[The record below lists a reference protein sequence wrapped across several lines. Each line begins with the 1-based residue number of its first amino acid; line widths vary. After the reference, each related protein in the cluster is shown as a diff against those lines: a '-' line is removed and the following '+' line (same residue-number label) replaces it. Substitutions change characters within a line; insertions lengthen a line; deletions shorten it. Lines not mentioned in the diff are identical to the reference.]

1 MITNVTA
8 KTSSKT
14 SAKTTAHARVDLL
27 FQLFWAFLRIG
38 PVTFG
43 GGYAM
48 IPMIERE
55 ITVKR
60 KWMSEAEM
68 DDILSLAGSAPGGVG
83 VNAAAFIGYRLGGV
97 FGAIAAI
104 AGITTPTFIIVCL
117 LSSVYSQLADQ
128 PKVDAAMKGIHGAV
142 IALIL
147 VAAYRMAKNAI
158 FDKTT
163 AATAMVVLVVLLV
176 TGINPIY
183 VIAFGLLIGFVYLQ
197 VKQLLGLQVRTEK
210 ECLDYSDEESKY
222 PEYYI

>member
-1 MITNVTA
+1 MTTNA
-8 KTSSKT
+8 KT
-14 SAKTTAHARVDLL
+14 RVSLL
-27 FQLFWAFLRIG
+27 FQLFWVFLRIG

-48 IPMIERE
+48 IPMIQRE
-55 ITVKR
+55 ISAKR
-60 KWMSEAEM
+60 KWIGEEEM
-68 DDILSLAGSAPGGVG
+68 DEILSLAGSAPGGVG
-83 VNAAAFIGYRLGGV
+83 VNAAVFIGYRLGGV

-104 AGITTPTFIIVCL
+104 AGITIPTFIIVCL

-147 VAAYRMAKNAI
+147 VAAYRMAKNAV

-163 AATAMVVLVVLLV
+163 AATAMIVLVVLLV
-176 TGINPIY
+176 SGINPIY
-183 VIAFGLLIGFVYLQ
+183 MIAMGLVIGFVFIQ
-197 VKQLLGLQVRTEK
+197 VKQLLGIQVRTEK
-210 ECLDYSDEESKY
+210 ESLDYSDEESKY

>member
-1 MITNVTA
+1 MSTNA
-8 KTSSKT
+8 KT
-14 SAKTTAHARVDLL
+14 RVSLL
-27 FQLFWAFLRIG
+27 FQLFWAFLRIA

-55 ITVKR
+55 ITAKR
-60 KWMSEAEM
+60 KWISEAEM

-83 VNAAAFIGYRLGGV
+83 VNASAFIGYRLGGV

-104 AGITTPTFIIVCL
+104 AGITIPTFIIVCL
-117 LSSVYSQLADQ
+117 MSSGYSQFADH

-142 IALIL
+142 IALIML
-147 VAAYRMAKNAI
+147 AAYRMAKNAV

-163 AATAMVVLVVLLV
+163 CATAIIVLVVLLV
-176 TGINPIY
+176 SGINPIY
-183 VIAFGLLIGFVYLQ
+183 MIAIGLVIGIVLLQ
-197 VKQLLGLQVRTEK
+197 VKQMLGLQVRTER
-210 ECLDYSDEESKY
+210 ECLDYSNEEAKY